1 MSAVRLPPASRRPGR
16 LRRWAKAWVSPAFVD
31 FWASHLD
38 PAWSLERPLA
48 RIVGRRQESH
58 DTVTLLLAPN
68 RHWRGFAP
76 GQHLSVGA
84 EVEGVRIS
92 RSYSLSDVPRADG
105 RLAVTVRH
113 LPGGKL
119 SSHLCHPARMGE
131 VLELGPAFGEMTL
144 PSAPA
149 GSLLF
154 MAAGSGITPLMAL
167 VRAQAAQGMPVPLT
181 LVYSA
186 RTRADLC
193 FVDELRR
200 LADTHPNFTVH
211 FALTREV
218 ARAADASTGHVNAPF
233 GNDGSGHR
241 GNAASASDE
250 SFGRVDAALLARRVP
265 ALAERIVYACG
276 PGEFVAH
283 ARSLLATRVREFQ
296 AEAFTPPPRVIEE
309 GGHVQLTLTAS
320 GRMLAVPR
328 GMPLLAALEAEGLKP
343 AAGCRM
349 GICNSCACAKQS
361 GTSRDLHTGEA
372 NPEPLSALKLCVSSA
387 VSDLVIDL

>member
-1 MSAVRLPPASRRPGR
+1 MSAVRLPPATRRPGR
-16 LRRWAKAWVSPAFVD
+16 LRRWAKAWVSPAFID

-38 PAWSLERPLA
+38 PTWSLERPLA

-58 DTVTLLLAPN
+58 DAVTLLLAPN

-76 GQHLSVGA
+76 GQHLSLGA
-84 EVEGVRIS
+84 EVEGARIS
-92 RSYSLSDVPRADG
+92 RSYSLSDLLRADG
-105 RLAVTVRH
+105 RLSVTVRH
-113 LPGGKL
+113 VPGGKL
-119 SSHLCHPARMGE
+119 STHLCHHARVGE

-144 PSAPA
+144 PSMPTAP
-149 GSLLF
+149 LLF
-154 MAAGSGITPLMAL
+154 LAAGSGITPLMAH

-193 FVDELRR
+193 FAGELRG
-200 LADTHPNFTVH
+200 LAAAHPNFSVH

-218 ARAADASTGHVNAPF
+218 ATATNCINATL
-233 GNDGSGHR
+233 
-241 GNAASASDE
+241 ASDE
-250 SFGRVDAALLARRVP
+250 SLGRVDEALLAARVP
-265 ALAERIVYACG
+265 ALADRIVFACG

-283 ARSLLATRVREFQ
+283 ARALLATQVREFQ
-296 AEAFTPPPRVIEE
+296 AEAFTPPPRVVEE
-309 GGHVQLTLTAS
+309 GGHVQLTLAAS
-320 GRMLAVPR
+320 GRTLEVPR
-328 GMPLLAALEAEGLKP
+328 GMPLLAALEAEGIKP

-349 GICNSCACAKQS
+349 GICNTCACGKRS

-372 NPEPLSALKLCVSSA
+372 TTEPLSALKLCVSSA

>member
-1 MSAVRLPPASRRPGR
+1 MSAVRIPPSPARPGR
-16 LRRWAKAWVSPAFVD
+16 LRRWARAWVSPAFID

-58 DTVTLLLAPN
+58 DAVTLLLAPN
-68 RHWRGFAP
+68 RHWHGFAP
-76 GQHLSVGA
+76 GQHLSLGA
-84 EVEGVRIS
+84 EVDGVRIS

-119 SSHLCHPARMGE
+119 STHLCHHARVGD

-144 PSAPA
+144 PPVPAAP
-149 GSLLF
+149 LLF
-154 MAAGSGITPLMAL
+154 LAAGSGITPLMAL

-193 FVDELRR
+193 FADELRR
-200 LADTHPNFTVH
+200 LADAHPTFTVH
-211 FALTREV
+211 FALTRE
-218 ARAADASTGHVNAPF
+218 
-233 GNDGSGHR
+233 
-241 GNAASASDE
+241 AASAGDE
-250 SFGRVDAALLARRVP
+250 SSGRIGAALLAACVP
-265 ALAERIVYACG
+265 ALAERTVYACG
-276 PGEFVAH
+276 PGAFVAH
-283 ARSLLATRVREFQ
+283 ARALLAREVREFQ
-296 AEAFTPPPRVIEE
+296 AEAFTPPPRAVEE
-309 GGHVQLTLTAS
+309 GGHVRLTLAAS
-320 GRMLAVPR
+320 GRTLEVPR

-349 GICNSCACAKQS
+349 GICNTCACAKQA

-372 NPEPLSALKLCVSSA
+372 TAEPLSALKLCVSSA